1 MLFLA
6 GTSDRWLHCDTLSAT
21 AVVVNHVPALKPEA
35 DMHSNEW
42 SNGHWF
48 IDNVA
53 EWWSWHEES
62 HPMLLPDADVSYNS
76 FATQRIFPPHSLIHN
91 YISYYKQVTT
101 TNQNVLW
108 IPQQVPFWYTC
119 MCRTLFVANLCRVWI
134 WYRTRR
140 VWVFS
145 LGRHRII
152 ERTLLFYRLLYSQPQ
167 KAFHNFDR
175 IVSYWK
181 LRPFF
186 FCCCWFTFNLFHF
199 YVFWKSQ
206 FNFMI
211 Q

>member
-1 MLFLA
+1 MCP
-6 GTSDRWLHCDTLSAT
+6 RWNLRPICTRTNGAMDTDSLTMSPNGEVDTKKVTQCFCQTPTSAT
-21 AVVVNHVPALKPEA
+21 IHLP
-35 DMHSNEW
+35 HNE
-42 SNGHWF
+42 F
-48 IDNVA
+48 
-53 EWWSWHEES
+53 
-62 HPMLLPDADVSYNS
+62 
-76 FATQRIFPPHSLIHN
+76 FPPHSLIHN

-152 ERTLLFYRLLYSQPQ
+152 ERTLLFYRLLYSRPQ

-186 FCCCWFTFNLFHF
+186 FFFLLLLI
-199 YVFWKSQ
+199 YIQ
-206 FNFMI
+206 FIPFLCI
-211 Q
+211 LKIPI